1 MYFITSYDNVKIYK
15 IEEFINVYSRKHI
28 KETGNIKGAYML
40 NKLDKIY
47 ELKKDLFHKVNSKEL
62 KKII

>member
-47 ELKKDLFHKVNSKEL
+47 ELKKEL
-62 KKII
+62 DKKRPLS